1 MARPRAPFQVLT
13 PGPDWKAGDAALQLQ
28 KIFLSDPRPPPLPP
42 AHETRPKNP
51 YPPASI
57 RPGLL
62 KAI

>member
-1 MARPRAPFQVLT
+1 MVDCPQAPFQVLT
-13 PGPDWKAGDAALQLQ
+13 PGLARGPIALQLQ
-28 KIFLSDPRPPPLPP
+28 KIFLSDPRPRPSPP
-42 AHETRPKNP
+42 AHETRPKNT